1 MRKRK
6 FFAGVLLLS
15 FILMARYQ
23 VPFLQSLEW
32 TRMFVVNLREGSVKK
47 AFTVTVAQ
55 THSCQICRNIWLV
68 LGSES
73 KKLTKIKSKSLSIE
87 PFAAIL
93 FQRFILKTNF
103 LRKSVTRNFLD
114 LICGAVPVPPPELR
128 LFF

>member
-6 FFAGVLLLS
+6 LFAGVLLLT

-32 TRMFVVNLREGSVKK
+32 TRMFVVNLREGSLKK
-47 AFTVTVAQ
+47 AAAATVTQ

-93 FQRFILKTNF
+93 FQRFVLPINFFLKKVKTNF
-103 LRKSVTRNFLD
+103 MN